1 MALTS
6 ALPGRGSRGHLRL
19 HPQVNKFLRPGLY
32 TVEDSD
38 PATWSQNAATLGR
51 GFIRVFG
58 NGSGQHMHRAPTRAP
73 SLPANFK
80 PCGNL
85 LPGFRLEMSPCIGPS
100 STIITLVVVNLALTA
115 PLSSV
120 TFRLEQKSF
129 GAQTNVP
136 PVVTAPVMGSGTA
149 VGSLRSGLAN
159 ATAQVVPGWPIQHVG
174 RNSLRQQRNRSRRGR
189 AIHYYRLPINRSS
202 IFGETGGGRG
212 ARPGST
218 ARR

>member
-100 STIITLVVVNLALTA
+100 STIITLVVVNRALTA
-115 PLSSV
+115 PLNSV

-149 VGSLRSGLAN
+149 VGSVYEVDSPTQLLKLCLGGQYSMLGVIPYDSN
-159 ATAQVVPGWPIQHVG
+159 GTGQ
-174 RNSLRQQRNRSRRGR
+174 
-189 AIHYYRLPINRSS
+189 
-202 IFGETGGGRG
+202 GEVARFTITGC
-212 ARPGST
+212 P
-218 ARR
+218 